1 MENQMR
7 DYRRFSF
14 WLDSVPDD
22 LTPRPPLESDVDVD
36 VAIVGAGYTGLWTA
50 YYLVTA
56 DPTLRIAVAES
67 EIAGFGASGR
77 NGGWASALFSADSD
91 KLEKRFGRAASI
103 SLQGAMFA
111 TVDEIG
117 RVATSEGIDVHFCKG
132 GTLSVA
138 TSPAHLHT
146 LKAELSHHRAR
157 GFSEDDYRWLDAA
170 AAARRVD
177 VAGALGGA
185 YTPHCAAIHPARLA
199 RGLARVVE
207 GRGVRIFERT
217 PALTLGPGTVRAPGG
232 RIRADIVVRATEAYT
247 PTLPGFRRSV
257 LPIYSL
263 MIATEPLPQSFWD
276 EVGWQGRET
285 LTDGRHL
292 LIYAQRT
299 VDGRIAMGGRGAPYH
314 YASNVDDS
322 FDRDPAVFRG
332 LHRVLR
338 TLFPALGDAAVTHTW
353 GGPIGVAR
361 DWISSVGL
369 DRPSGLAWAGGYA
382 GDGVST
388 TNLAGRTLRDLILE
402 RDTDL
407 TRLPW
412 VNHHSRGW
420 EPEPLRWLG
429 ARAAQ
434 WAVASADGVE
444 RRSGRPARRTGLVT
458 RLIGREI

>member
-1 MENQMR
+1 MR

-22 LTPRPPLESDVDVD
+22 LTPRPALDSDIDVD

-56 DPTLRIAVAES
+56 DPKLRIAIVES

-91 KLEKRFGRAASI
+91 RLERRFGRTALTA
-103 SLQGAMFA
+103 LQRAMFA

-117 RVATSEGIDVHFCKG
+117 RVAGSEGLDVHFSKG
-132 GTLSVA
+132 GTLSLA
-138 TSPAHLHT
+138 TNPAHLQT
-146 LKAELSHHRAR
+146 LKTEVSHHRAR

-170 AAARRVD
+170 AAAERVD
-177 VAGALGGA
+177 VAGSLGGA
-185 YTPHCAAIHPARLA
+185 YTPHCAVVHPARLA

-207 GRGVRIFERT
+207 SRGVRIFEQT
-217 PALTLGPGTVRAPGG
+217 PALDLTPGAVRAAGG
-232 RIRADIVVRATEAYT
+232 RVRADVVVRATEAYT
-247 PTLPGFRRSV
+247 PRLPGLRRSV

-276 EVGWQGRET
+276 HVGWHGRET

-299 VDGRIAMGGRGAPYH
+299 ADGRIAMGGRGAPYH
-314 YASNVDDS
+314 FASSVDDD
-322 FDRDPAVFRG
+322 FDRDSSVFAG
-332 LHRVLR
+332 LHRVLG
-338 TLFPALGDAAVTHTW
+338 TLFPALGDAAVTHRW
-353 GGPIGVAR
+353 GGPIAVAR

-369 DRPSGLAWAGGYA
+369 DRQSGLAWAGGYA

-388 TNLAGRTLRDLILE
+388 ANLAGRTLRDLILE
-402 RDTDL
+402 RHTEL
-407 TRLPW
+407 VRLPW
-412 VNHHSRGW
+412 VNHRSRTW

-434 WAVASADGVE
+434 WAVASADGTE
-444 RRSGRPARRTGLVT
+444 RRSGRPARRSRLVA

>member
-1 MENQMR
+1 MR
-7 DYRRFSF
+7 DYRRYSF
-14 WLDSVPDD
+14 WLDTVPDD
-22 LTPRPPLESDVDVD
+22 LTPRPALTSDIDAD

-50 YYLVTA
+50 YYLVKA
-56 DPTLRIAVAES
+56 DPGLRIAVIEA

-91 KLEKRFGRAASI
+91 KLERRFGRPAVIRFQQA
-103 SLQGAMFA
+103 LFA

-117 RVATSEGIDVHFCKG
+117 RVAMEEGLDIHFTKG
-132 GTLSVA
+132 GSLALA
-138 TSPAHLHT
+138 TNPAHLQA
-146 LKAELSHHRAR
+146 LKSELSHHWAR
-157 GFSEDDYRWLDAA
+157 GFSEADFRWLDAA
-170 AAARRVD
+170 AASQRVD
-177 VAGALGGA
+177 VGEALGAA
-185 YTPHCAAIHPARLA
+185 YTPHCAALHPARLA

-207 GRGVRIFERT
+207 ALGVQIFERT
-217 PALTLGPGTVRAPGG
+217 PVTSIEPRAVRAPGG
-232 RIRADIVVRATEAYT
+232 RIKADVVVRATEAYT
-247 PTLPGFRRSV
+247 RGLPGLRRSV

-276 EVGWQGRET
+276 GVGWGGRET

-299 VDGRIAMGGRGAPYH
+299 ADDRIAMGGRGAPYH
-314 YASNVDDS
+314 YASRIADA
-322 FDRDPAVFRG
+322 FDRDPAVFGDLR
-332 LHRVLR
+332 RVLA
-338 TLFPALGDAAVTHTW
+338 TLFPALGDAAVTHQW

-369 DRPSGLAWAGGYA
+369 DRGSGLAWAGGYA

-402 RDTDL
+402 RATEL
-407 TRLPW
+407 VALPW
-412 VNHHSRGW
+412 VNHRSRAW

-429 ARAAQ
+429 ARLAQ
-434 WAVASADGVE
+434 TAVASADRVE
-444 RRSGRPARRTGLVT
+444 RRTGRPARRTRLVT

>member
-1 MENQMR
+1 MR

-22 LTPRPPLESDVDVD
+22 LTPRPALDSDIDVD

-56 DPTLRIAVAES
+56 DPKLRIAIVES

-91 KLEKRFGRAASI
+91 KLEGRFGRTASVA
-103 SLQGAMFA
+103 LQRAMFA

-117 RVATSEGIDVHFCKG
+117 RVAKSEGLDVHFAKG

-138 TSPAHLHT
+138 TIPAHLQK
-146 LKAELSHHRAR
+146 LKAEVSHHRAR

-170 AAARRVD
+170 AATQRVD
-177 VAGALGGA
+177 VAGCLGGA
-185 YTPHCAAIHPARLA
+185 YTPHCAAVHPARLA

-207 GRGVRIFERT
+207 SRGVRIFEQT
-217 PALTLGPGTVRAPGG
+217 PALALAPRAVRAAGG
-232 RIRADIVVRATEAYT
+232 RVRADVVVRATEAYT
-247 PTLPGFRRSV
+247 PRLPGLRRAV

-276 EVGWQGRET
+276 HVGWHGRET

-299 VDGRIAMGGRGAPYH
+299 ADGRIAMGGRGAPYH
-314 YASNVDDS
+314 FASSIDDS
-322 FDRDPAVFRG
+322 FDRDRSVFAG
-332 LHRVLR
+332 LHRILG
-338 TLFPALGDAAVTHTW
+338 TLFPALGDAAVTHRW
-353 GGPIGVAR
+353 GGPIAVAR
-361 DWISSVGL
+361 DWVSSVGL
-369 DRPSGLAWAGGYA
+369 DRRSGLAWAGGYA

-388 TNLAGRTLRDLILE
+388 ANLAGRTLCDLILE
-402 RDTDL
+402 RDTEL
-407 TRLPW
+407 VRLPW
-412 VNHHSRGW
+412 VNHRSRAW

-434 WAVASADGVE
+434 WMVASADGAE
-444 RRSGRPARRTGLVT
+444 RRSGRPAHRSRLVA

>member
-1 MENQMR
+1 MR
-7 DYRRFSF
+7 DYRQFSF

-22 LTPRPPLESDVDVD
+22 LTPRPALDSDIDVD

-50 YYLVTA
+50 YYLATA
-56 DPTLRIAVAES
+56 DPSLRIAIVES

-91 KLEKRFGRAASI
+91 KLERRFGRNASLA
-103 SLQGAMFA
+103 LQRAMFA

-117 RVATSEGIDVHFCKG
+117 RVATSERLDIHFAKG

-138 TSPAHLHT
+138 TNPAHLQT
-146 LKAELSHHRAR
+146 LKAELAHHRKR
-157 GFSEDDYRWLDAA
+157 GFSEEDYRWMDAA
-170 AAARRVD
+170 TAAQRVD
-177 VAGALGGA
+177 VAGSLGGA

-199 RGLARVVE
+199 RGLARAVE
-207 GRGVRIFERT
+207 SRGVRIFEQT
-217 PALTLGPGTVRAPGG
+217 PALALDPGAVRAPGG
-232 RIRADIVVRATEAYT
+232 RVRADVVVRATEAYT
-247 PTLPGFRRSV
+247 SGLPGLRRSV

-276 EVGWQGRET
+276 GVGWQGRET

-299 VDGRIAMGGRGAPYH
+299 ADGRIAMGGRGAPYH
-314 YASNVDDS
+314 YSSSIDDA
-322 FDRDPAVFRG
+322 FDRDPSVFAG
-332 LHRVLR
+332 LHSGLR
-338 TLFPALGDAAVTHTW
+338 KLFPGLGDASITHRW
-353 GGPIGVAR
+353 GGPIAVAR

-369 DRPSGLAWAGGYA
+369 DRRSGLAWAGGYA

-388 TNLAGRTLRDLILE
+388 ANLAGRTLRDLVLE
-402 RDTDL
+402 RDTEL
-407 TRLPW
+407 VRLPW
-412 VNHHSRGW
+412 VNHRSRQW

-434 WAVASADGVE
+434 LAVASADGAE
-444 RRSGRPARRTGLVT
+444 RRSGRPARRTSLVA